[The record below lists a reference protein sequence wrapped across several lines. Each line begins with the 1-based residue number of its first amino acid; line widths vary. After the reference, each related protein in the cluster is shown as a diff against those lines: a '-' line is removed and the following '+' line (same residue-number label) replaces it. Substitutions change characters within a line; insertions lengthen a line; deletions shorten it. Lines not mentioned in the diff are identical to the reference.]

1 MAVRTFSQPVTHI
14 DELRSIIGVPQPI
27 SVKKQISDLDRHC
40 CAFIALSPFLLIG
53 TSNGAGRCDVSPK
66 GDSPGFVQVLDSETL
81 LIPERPGNRRGDTL
95 VNILENPHVG
105 LLFMIPGIEDTLRV
119 NGRATIVKDEELL
132 DLTAHQGKR
141 PVLTIAVHVQ
151 EAFLHCAKAFKRSNL
166 WDADA
171 QVPRN
176 KLPSLA
182 QMVLAH
188 TNHEVCSL
196 DELEDYIK
204 QSYETRLY

>member
-1 MAVRTFSQPVTHI
+1 MATRTFSQVVTGI
-14 DELRSIIGVPQPI
+14 EELRSVIGNPQPV
-27 SVKKQISDLDRHC
+27 SVKKQISDLDQHC
-40 CAFIALSPFLLIG
+40 CAFISLSPFLLIG
-53 TSNGAGRCDVSPK
+53 TSNGVGRCDVSPK
-66 GDSPGFVQVLDSETL
+66 GDSPGFVQVLDNQTL
-81 LIPERPGNRRGDTL
+81 VIPERPGNRRGDTL

-105 LLFMIPGIEDTLRV
+105 LLFIIPGIEDTLRV
-119 NGRATIVKDEELL
+119 NGRATIVMDEELL

-141 PVLTIAVHVQ
+141 PVLAIAVQVQ
-151 EAFLHCAKAFKRSNL
+151 EAFLHCAKAFKRSHL
-166 WDADA
+166 WDADS

-182 QMVLAH
+182 QMVQDH

-196 DELEDYIK
+196 DDLEDYIK

>member
-1 MAVRTFSQPVTHI
+1 MTTRAFSQTVTGI
-14 DELRSIIGVPQPI
+14 EELRSVIGNPQPV
-27 SVKKQISDLDRHC
+27 SVQKQISELDQHC
-40 CAFIALSPFLLIG
+40 RAFINLSPFLLIG

-66 GDSPGFVQVLDSETL
+66 GDSPGFVQVLDSKTL
-81 LIPERPGNRRGDTL
+81 IIPERPGNRRGDTL

-105 LLFMIPGIEDTLRV
+105 LLFIIPGIEDTLRV

-132 DLTAHQGKR
+132 DLTAHQGQR
-141 PVLTIAVHVQ
+141 PVLTIAVQVQ
-151 EAFLHCAKAFKRSNL
+151 EAFLHCAKAFKRSHL
-166 WDADA
+166 WDADS

-182 QMVLAH
+182 QMVQDH

-196 DELEDYIK
+196 DELEEYIK